1 MLKLLIVE
9 DEPGLAAILKQMV
22 ELNPRY
28 AVTAIADDLATSL
41 AAADAERPDLALIDL
56 QLARSTSGFS
66 VAAKLHDRGIPCLF
80 VTGSAPSF
88 PLPDL
93 ALGCLAKPF
102 REDDLVRA
110 LAEAEDI
117 VRGRDKVV
125 LRCSLPPQLELY
137 GPRTAPRPRAEWVPT
152 VRRRTSWRGRLLKL
166 FRRPASF
173 RSAVGP

>member
-9 DEPGLAAILKQMV
+9 DEPGLAAILKQLV

-41 AAADAERPDLALIDL
+41 EAADAERPDLALIDL
-56 QLARSTSGFS
+56 QLANATSGFS
-66 VAAKLHDRGIPCLF
+66 VAAKLHDRGILSLF
-80 VTGSAPSF
+80 ITGSAPSF

-93 ALGCLAKPF
+93 AIGCLAKPF

-117 VRGRDKVV
+117 LRGREKVV
-125 LRCSLPPQLELY
+125 RRHSLPPQLQLY
-137 GPRTAPRPRAEWVPT
+137 RAEPPPRPRSEWVPT
-152 VRRRTSWRGRLLKL
+152 VRDRSSWHGRLIKL
-166 FRRPASF
+166 FRKPKA
-173 RSAVGP
+173 SAVGR